1 MDGSRPRPRACF
13 EFKIENNQ
21 FDVMLVQYTDD
32 TPDEEDVVINFDELD
47 VITFDE
53 WDIQNSPLQISFS

>member
-1 MDGSRPRPRACF
+1 
-13 EFKIENNQ
+13 
-21 FDVMLVQYTDD
+21 MLVQYMDD
-32 TPDEEDVVINFDELD
+32 TADEEDVVINFDELD